1 MLFTKEE
8 SIKVTS
14 LREVLSRGTNQRP
27 RDRLLICYYSHLLS
41 RLVSSSFRLTTYVVK
56 ERSKATSS

>member
-27 RDRLLICYYSHLLS
+27 WDRLLIYYYSRLLS
-41 RLVSSSFRLTTYVVK
+41 RLVSSSFGLMTYVTK
-56 ERSKATSS
+56 ERSKAASG

>member
-1 MLFTKEE
+1 M
-8 SIKVTS
+8 KVIS

-27 RDRLLICYYSHLLS
+27 WDRLLIYYYSRLLS
-41 RLVSSSFRLTTYVVK
+41 RLVSSSFGLTTYVVK